1 MKQQYISIGTTFAR
15 RFELCGQVSRVSMN
29 PLEYG
34 WNDDEIFDVYGR
46 PSCTKVSI
54 WHSWVDWARK
64 NGAMLKIGS
73 HNCNFFT
80 IEGIATKDGQSY
92 FLRITA
98 SHYRAYK
105 IV

>member
-1 MKQQYISIGTTFAR
+1 MKEQYIEIGTTSAE
-15 RFELCGQVSRVSMN
+15 RFELCGQVSRASIN

-34 WNDDEIFDVYGR
+34 WNDDEIFDAYGR

-54 WHSWVDWARK
+54 WKSWVEWARN
-64 NGAMLKIGS
+64 NGAKLKISS

-80 IEGIATKDGQSY
+80 IEGIARKDDQPY

-98 SHYRAYK
+98 RHYRAYK

>member
-1 MKQQYISIGTTFAR
+1 MKEQYISIGSTLAR
-15 RFELCGQVSRVSMN
+15 RFELCGEVARVSIN

-34 WNDDEIFDVYGR
+34 WDDDEIFDAYGR

-64 NGAMLKIGS
+64 SDAMLKIGS

-80 IEGIATKDGQSY
+80 IEGIARKDGQPY

-98 SHYRAYK
+98 RHYRAYK

>member
-1 MKQQYISIGTTFAR
+1 MKEKYIDIGTTFAR
-15 RFELCGQVSRVSMN
+15 RFELCGQISRTCIN

-34 WNDDEIFDVYGR
+34 WDYDEIFDVYGR

-54 WHSWVDWARK
+54 WKSWVEWARY
-64 NGAMLKIGS
+64 NDAMLKIGS
-73 HNCNFFT
+73 HNCSFFT
-80 IEGIATKDGQSY
+80 IEGIAANDNQPY

-98 SHYRAYK
+98 RRYRAYK

>member
-1 MKQQYISIGTTFAR
+1 MKKQYIDIGTTDALS
-15 RFELCGQVSRVSMN
+15 FELCGQVSRASIN

-34 WNDDEIFDVYGR
+34 WNDDEIFDVYDR

-54 WHSWVDWARK
+54 WKSWVEWAR
-64 NGAMLKIGS
+64 NSGARLKIGS
-73 HNCNFFT
+73 HNCFFFT
-80 IEGIATKDGQSY
+80 IEGVVRKDGQPY

>member
-1 MKQQYISIGTTFAR
+1 MTRKDIAIGTTSAE
-15 RFELCGQVSRVSMN
+15 RFELCGQVSWASIN
-29 PLEYG
+29 SLDYG
-34 WNDDEIFDVYGR
+34 WDDDEIFDAYGR

-54 WHSWVDWARK
+54 WKSWVEWAR
-64 NGAMLKIGS
+64 NNDAMLKISS

-80 IEGIATKDGQSY
+80 IEGIAMEDGQLY

-98 SHYRAYK
+98 RHHRAYK

>member
-1 MKQQYISIGTTFAR
+1 MKKQYIEIGTTMAR
-15 RFELCGQVSRVSMN
+15 RFELCGEVSWASIN

-34 WNDDEIFDVYGR
+34 LNEDEIYCAYGR

-64 NGAMLKIGS
+64 SAAILKIGS

-80 IEGIATKDGQSY
+80 IEGIVMKDSQSY

>member
-1 MKQQYISIGTTFAR
+1 MKEQYIALGTTFAR
-15 RFELCGQVSRVSMN
+15 RFELCGEVSRDSID

-34 WNDDEIFDVYGR
+34 WDDDEIFDVYVR

-54 WHSWVDWARK
+54 WKSWVEWAR
-64 NGAMLKIGS
+64 NSDAMLKIGS

-80 IEGIATKDGQSY
+80 IEGIATKDDQPY

-98 SHYRAYK
+98 RHYRAYK
-105 IV
+105 II

>member
-1 MKQQYISIGTTFAR
+1 MKKQYIAIGTTFER
-15 RFELCGQVSRVSMN
+15 RFELCGEVSRVSID
-29 PLEYG
+29 PREYG

-54 WHSWVDWARK
+54 WKSWVEWARK
-64 NGAMLKIGS
+64 SGAMLKISS

-80 IEGIATKDGQSY
+80 IEGMATKDGQPY

-98 SHYRAYK
+98 SHHRAYK

>member
-1 MKQQYISIGTTFAR
+1 MKEQYIEIGSTFAR
-15 RFELCGQVSRVSMN
+15 RFELCGEVSRVSMD
-29 PLEYG
+29 PREYG
-34 WNDDEIFDVYGR
+34 WDEDEIFDVYGR

-54 WHSWVDWARK
+54 WHSWVEWAR
-64 NGAMLKIGS
+64 NSGAMLKIGS

-80 IEGIATKDGQSY
+80 IEGIARKDGQPY

-98 SHYRAYK
+98 RHYRAYK

>member
-1 MKQQYISIGTTFAR
+1 MKEHYIAIGTTLER
-15 RFELCGQVSRVSMN
+15 RFELCGEVSRVSIN

-34 WNDDEIFDVYGR
+34 WNDAEIFDVYGR

-54 WHSWVDWARK
+54 WKSWVEWARH
-64 NGAMLKIGS
+64 NGAMLKISS
-73 HNCNFFT
+73 HNWSFFT
-80 IEGIATKDGQSY
+80 IEGMATKDGQPY

>member
-1 MKQQYISIGTTFAR
+1 MKEQYIAIGTTLAR
-15 RFELCGQVSRVSMN
+15 RFELCGEVSRVSIN
-29 PLEYG
+29 SLEYG
-34 WNDDEIFDVYGR
+34 VYGR

-54 WHSWVDWARK
+54 WKSWVEWAR
-64 NGAMLKIGS
+64 NNDATLKISS

-80 IEGIATKDGQSY
+80 IEGIARKDGQPY

>member
-1 MKQQYISIGTTFAR
+1 MKEQYIEIGTTFAR
-15 RFELCGQVSRVSMN
+15 RFELCGEVSRDSID

-34 WNDDEIFDVYGR
+34 WDEDEIYCAYVR

-54 WHSWVDWARK
+54 WHSWVAWARK
-64 NGAMLKIGS
+64 SDASLKIGS

-80 IEGIATKDGQSY
+80 IEGIARKDGQPY

>member
-1 MKQQYISIGTTFAR
+1 MKKQYIAIGTTFER
-15 RFELCGQVSRVSMN
+15 RFELCGEVSSVSIN

-34 WNDDEIFDVYGR
+34 WDDDEIFDVYGR

-54 WHSWVDWARK
+54 WKSWVEWAR
-64 NGAMLKIGS
+64 NSDAILKIGS

-80 IEGIATKDGQSY
+80 IEGIATKDGHRY

>member
-1 MKQQYISIGTTFAR
+1 MKEQYIAIGTTFAR
-15 RFELCGQVSRVSMN
+15 RFELCGQVSRVFIN

-34 WNDDEIFDVYGR
+34 WDRDEIYDAYGR

-64 NGAMLKIGS
+64 NNAMLKIGS

-80 IEGIATKDGQSY
+80 IEGIVKQDGEPY

-98 SHYRAYK
+98 RHYRAYK
-105 IV
+105 IL

>member
-1 MKQQYISIGTTFAR
+1 MKEQYIEIGTTFAR
-15 RFELCGQVSRVSMN
+15 RFELCGEVSRDSID

-34 WNDDEIFDVYGR
+34 WDEDEIYCAYGR

-64 NGAMLKIGS
+64 SDAMLKIGS

-80 IEGIATKDGQSY
+80 IEGIARKDDQPY

-98 SHYRAYK
+98 RHYRAYK

>member
-1 MKQQYISIGTTFAR
+1 MKKQYIELGTTFAR
-15 RFELCGQVSRVSMN
+15 RFELCGEVSRVSID
-29 PLEYG
+29 PREYG
-34 WNDDEIFDVYGR
+34 WDDDEIFDAYGK

-64 NGAMLKIGS
+64 SGAMLKIGS
-73 HNCNFFT
+73 HNCKFFT
-80 IEGIATKDGQSY
+80 IEGIANKDGQPY

-98 SHYRAYK
+98 RHYRAYK

>member
-1 MKQQYISIGTTFAR
+1 MKEHYIAIGTTLAR
-15 RFELCGQVSRVSMN
+15 RFELCGEVSRVSIN

-34 WNDDEIFDVYGR
+34 WDEDEIFDVYGR

-54 WHSWVDWARK
+54 WKSWIEWAR
-64 NGAMLKIGS
+64 NSGAMLKISS

-80 IEGIATKDGQSY
+80 IEGIARKDDQSY

-98 SHYRAYK
+98 RHYRAYK

>member
-1 MKQQYISIGTTFAR
+1 MKKQYIEIGTTLAR
-15 RFELCGQVSRVSMN
+15 RFELCGEVSRDSIN
-29 PLEYG
+29 SLEYG
-34 WNDDEIFDVYGR
+34 WDKDEIYRAYGR

-64 NGAMLKIGS
+64 SYAMLKISS

-80 IEGIATKDGQSY
+80 IEGIARQDDQPY

-98 SHYRAYK
+98 RHYRAYK

>member
-1 MKQQYISIGTTFAR
+1 MKKQYIEIGTTLAR
-15 RFELCGQVSRVSMN
+15 RFELCGQVSRDCID
-29 PLEYG
+29 PREYG

-54 WHSWVDWARK
+54 WKSWVEWAR
-64 NGAMLKIGS
+64 NSGARLKIGS

-80 IEGIATKDGQSY
+80 IEGIVRKDGQPY

>member
-1 MKQQYISIGTTFAR
+1 MKKQYIAIGTTCER
-15 RFELCGQVSRVSMN
+15 RFELCGEVSRVFIN

-34 WNDDEIFDVYGR
+34 WDDDEIFDVYGR

-54 WHSWVDWARK
+54 WKSWVEWAR
-64 NGAMLKIGS
+64 NSGAMLKIGS

-80 IEGIATKDGQSY
+80 IEGIARKDGQPY

-98 SHYRAYK
+98 SHHRAYK